1 MGSSVD
7 KIYMV
12 MEYLE
17 NDLKACM
24 DMSKSPFSVSEVRRL
39 IYKIIVALTRQC
51 TFVDACYVS
60 WQFCCMIAL

>member
-1 MGSSVD
+1 MQVRVKEMVVGSSVD

-24 DMSKSPFSVSEVRRL
+24 DMTKTPFSVSEVL
-39 IYKIIVALTRQC
+39 HII
-51 TFVDACYVS
+51 CYAM
-60 WQFCCMIAL
+60 FCHAFLCYAMVM